1 MSFEIK
7 LSLSK
12 YIHTLSPSKRM
23 GEQFINFV
31 TEVKNMNYQHR
42 QRHCYFRIVLM
53 VATICAATLLQTLPA
68 WSKEKV
74 EIAMILYRGKTA
86 SERGFMETLNKSK
99 EYEVN
104 FTVFDCGQ
112 NSKELDR
119 IIKDLEPSKYRL
131 IYVFGTTAT
140 QRLMRKVK
148 DVPIVFNIV
157 QRPIE
162 AGIVKSFE
170 RSGNNVT
177 GASNFVPM
185 EIVLKTLRLVKHI
198 QTLGIMYYVGSPE
211 SIIQKND
218 LVTLQAKF
226 GFKMIDLPIR
236 SKETMSETFLEMLQ
250 NKPDVVIFPSDSFV
264 KSNADRII
272 STLNKHKIP
281 SVVIIPEMARENSA
295 LLALGPDY
303 YTLGTLAAGNAI
315 EILKG
320 EKPGKI
326 PVRTVDR
333 LKIVIN
339 SRTADK
345 QGVIFPT
352 QLLML
357 SEIVR

>member
-1 MSFEIK
+1 MVSTIK
-7 LSLSK
+7 LK
-12 YIHTLSPSKRM
+12 
-23 GEQFINFV
+23 F
-31 TEVKNMNYQHR
+31 R
-42 QRHCYFRIVLM
+42 QRRCYFKSIF
-53 VATICAATLLQTLPA
+53 TIAAICITTLLQVVPA
-68 WSKEKV
+68 WSREKV
-74 EIAMILYRGKTA
+74 EIAMILYRGQTV
-86 SERGFMETLNKSK
+86 SEKGFMDTLKKSK
-99 EYEVN
+99 EFEVN
-104 FTVFDCGQ
+104 FTIFDCAQ

-119 IIKDLEPSKYRL
+119 IINNLDPSRYRL

-140 QRLMRKVK
+140 QRLMRKIK

-170 RSGNNVT
+170 KSGNNCT

-185 EIVLKTLRLVKHI
+185 EIVLKTLRLVKYV
-198 QTLGIMYYVGSPE
+198 QTLGFMYYATAPE
-211 SIIQKND
+211 SIIQKAD
-218 LVTLQAKF
+218 LTSLQAKF
-226 GFKMIDLPIR
+226 GFRMIDLPIQ
-236 SKETMSETFLEMLQ
+236 SKETMSDAFLAMLQ
-250 NKPDVVIFPSDSFV
+250 NKPDVVIFPSDSFI
-264 KSNADRII
+264 KANADKII
-272 STLNKHKIP
+272 ATLNKHKIP
-281 SVVIIPEMARENSA
+281 SVVIIPEMARDNKA

-320 EKPGKI
+320 KKPDTI

-339 SRTADK
+339 TQTADK
-345 QGVIFPT
+345 QGIIFPT